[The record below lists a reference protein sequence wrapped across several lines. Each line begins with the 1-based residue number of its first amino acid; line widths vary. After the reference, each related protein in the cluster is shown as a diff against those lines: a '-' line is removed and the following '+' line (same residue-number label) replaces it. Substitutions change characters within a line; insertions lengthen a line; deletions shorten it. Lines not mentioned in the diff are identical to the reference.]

1 MPVSESK
8 KKANAKW
15 DSENMATVACKI
27 KKSQAEK
34 FKSYCSSIGKTSNAV
49 IRDYVLVSPGLIT
62 EVTAL
67 GLGGAVTSCY

>member
-27 KKSQAEK
+27 KKNQAEK

-49 IRDYVLVSPGLIT
+49 IRDYVLDCIGENDDQQPAADNTT
-62 EVTAL
+62 E
-67 GLGGAVTSCY
+67 